1 MHLVH
6 SVNNKL
12 SLSPELKVGFHSL
25 YNKVRAVRLSY
36 AHTFIGLYIF
46 SCWLKLLNIHLFPS
60 HAVHLF
66 VPLHMCLNHPTVLFD
81 CEFNVLFWRVLLIIL
96 NWILLLLNLFYL
108 PDRTSVGSSIR
119 CRALPINK
127 VFLFSFLFFSH
138 LIVLIIYSQ
147 SDSNNLDCLYGCF

>member
-1 MHLVH
+1 MH

-66 VPLHMCLNHPTVLFD
+66 VPLHMCLNHPTVLFALNLQF
-81 CEFNVLFWRVLLIIL
+81 FNTESIIIL
-96 NWILLLLNLFYL
+96 GK
-108 PDRTSVGSSIR
+108 SVY
-119 CRALPINK
+119 
-127 VFLFSFLFFSH
+127 
-138 LIVLIIYSQ
+138 IVLQ
-147 SDSNNLDCLYGCF
+147 LAQTTPVEDRMT